1 MGINTQ
7 YGLFRVFITIDG
19 TTVAEQTFTN
29 TAEAQDAIDDAY
41 GAYAA
46 AHIDAIFNM
55 EKLADES

>member
-7 YGLFRVFITIDG
+7 YGMFRVFVTIDG
-19 TTVAEQTFTN
+19 RTVAVQTFTN
-29 TAEAQDAIDDAY
+29 TADAQDAIDDAY

-55 EKLADES
+55 EKLS

>member
-7 YGLFRVFITIDG
+7 YGMFRVFVTIDG
-19 TTVAEQTFTN
+19 RTVAVQTFTN

-41 GAYAA
+41 AAYAA

-55 EKLADES
+55 EKIA